1 MGALKEQVKL
11 DMSVF
16 GGDPVSFFAENVQYM
31 YNLYQESRPVCPA
44 ISKENL
50 VTGGFYHLHYL
61 DDSNWM
67 RYSPVFVVGE
77 FRKGNMIFID
87 VVNLN
92 FIPLELRVEI
102 FDPYITEK
110 DYEKGDV
117 LLSANGKGVYEKLF
131 SLGFEYAYFQKQFAY
146 NLAQVKLAHRVT
158 LPILSRFLWSAYPLN
173 KYDPKALMQIWK
185 KKLETKEQRH
195 KEIIKATMDDFY
207 GIETD
212 LSGRYDVLSGHID
225 RLQKSYMKYGKP

>member
-31 YNLYQESRPVCPA
+31 YDLYQESRPVCPA

-61 DDSNWM
+61 DDSNWV
-67 RYSPVFVVGE
+67 RYSPVFIADHRRV
-77 FRKGNMIFID
+77 GNMIVLIA
-87 VVNLN
+87 VNMN
-92 FIPLELRVEI
+92 FIPLELRVDI
-102 FDPYITEK
+102 FDPFITEK

-117 LLSANGKGVYEKLF
+117 LLSVDFQGMYGRLLQF
-131 SLGFEYAYFQKQFAY
+131 GFEYALMEY
-146 NLAQVKLAHRVT
+146 NVAQVKLAHRVT
-158 LPILSRFLWSAYPLN
+158 LPILTRFLWSALPVIIF
-173 KYDPKALMQIWK
+173 DPRSLMQIWT

-195 KEIIKATMDDFY
+195 KEIVKATLGEFY
-207 GIETD
+207 DVEKD
-212 LSGRYDVLSGHID
+212 LSEKYDTLSGHID